1 MVLARTPHGI
11 APNTLGYLTTKARGI
26 FLQAQNLCNQLVY
39 NHPYQKCFLAENKHI
54 FLKKKEEFFKSLSRV
69 LREP

>member
-1 MVLARTPHGI
+1 MVLARTPHRI
-11 APNTLGYLTTKARGI
+11 APNTPGNFTTKARGI
-26 FLQAQNLCNQLVY
+26 FLQAQHLCNQLVY

-54 FLKKKEEFFKSLSRV
+54 LLKKKEFFKSLSRV